1 MDFLGVE
8 NPAGFKLGGET
19 IGGIISTLLPSIFA
33 LAGMIA
39 LLILIWGGIKYMTAR
54 GDPKVVDS
62 ARSTITGA
70 VIGLLIVLL
79 SAALFFIFGSA
90 LKFDIFSGI
99 FSPPTVHAQV
109 DIGRTVDLG
118 GGNTIG
124 FFSNIGQLFT
134 NILYVFL
141 AAAALVFLAMMIW
154 GGLRYINAGGD
165 PKNAESARSTLTNAG
180 IGLLIVVLS
189 LAIIEIITSLF
200 GLESIFG

>member
-1 MDFLGVE
+1 MEWQGKIYEGADFGSI
-8 NPAGFKLGGET
+8 GE
-19 IGGIISTLLPSIFA
+19 IISSLLTPIFT

-39 LLILIWGGIKYMTAR
+39 LLFLIWGGIRYMTAR
-54 GDPKVVDS
+54 GDPKIVDS
-62 ARSTITGA
+62 ARGTITSA
-70 VIGLLIVLL
+70 VIGLLIVLF
-79 SAALFFIFGSA
+79 SALIFYFIGGA

-99 FSPPTVHAQV
+99 LSPPTVHAQV

-141 AAAALVFLAMMIW
+141 AAAALVFLAMIVW

-189 LAIIEIITSLF
+189 LVIIEIITRLV

>member
-1 MDFLGVE
+1 MDPWASITNEGADFGSI
-8 NPAGFKLGGET
+8 GE
-19 IGGIISTLLPSIFA
+19 IISSLLTPIFT

-39 LLILIWGGIKYMTAR
+39 LLFLIWGGIRYMTAR
-54 GDPKVVDS
+54 GDPKIVDS
-62 ARSTITGA
+62 ARGTITSA
-70 VIGLLIVLL
+70 VIGLLIVLF
-79 SAALFFIFGSA
+79 SALIFYFIGGA
-90 LKFDIFSGI
+90 LKFDIFAGI

-109 DIGRTVDLG
+109 DIGKFVDLG
-118 GGNTIG
+118 GGNTINI
-124 FFSNIGQLFT
+124 FSNIVQLFT

-141 AAAALVFLAMMIW
+141 AAAALVFLAMLVW

-189 LAIIEIITSLF
+189 LVIIEIITRLV